1 MKSANT
7 RKNLCMLEYCR
18 RSCVVNFIEGEVK
31 RVVFHNEETLYT
43 VLSVRVTDTD
53 VPSISR
59 KQDLTVVGSFLAIE
73 AEEMY
78 RFTGY
83 AKTHPRY
90 GDQFAADTFE
100 KLLPTSRLS
109 LVRYLSSDLFP
120 GIGIK
125 TAESIIDHVGDN
137 TLQRI
142 LQDGT
147 VLDRVPRLT
156 DEKKEMIIA
165 NVQENIGVSHILLK
179 LQEYGIGN
187 KDSIKIYE
195 TYRAD
200 TLATVEANPYQMI
213 YDVKGIGFDKAD
225 KMGKALGFEHE
236 DERRIEAAIMAGL
249 LEATNTEHI
258 YAEASEIVERAQQ
271 LAKVQDHSAFS
282 DALHRLIDNG
292 ALCQEE
298 TRVYPPGLYYAE
310 VGIAHKIISLL
321 IDNEMA
327 PPFVKSDVYAAIGEV
342 EEKLQV
348 AYATTQAEA
357 IATAMASALMIL
369 TGGPG
374 TGKTT
379 VVRGIVEVYAAM
391 HDLSLDPAHYAA
403 KSEAFPIVL
412 AAPTGRAAKRLAES
426 TGLPAMTIHRL
437 LGFTGQEE
445 EEGSER
451 AITGKLLIIDE
462 FSMVDTW
469 LAYQLLKA
477 LPEDIQVIFVGDED
491 QLPSVG
497 PGQVL
502 RDLLQ
507 SKQVPVIELTEVF
520 RQASHSSII
529 RMAHEIKQ
537 GAVPTNI
544 MEKTADRSFIPAAT
558 PDVADRVTRII
569 KRAIA
574 TGQSIEDIQVLAPIY
589 RGLAGIDHLNKEIQ
603 AIVNPRTT
611 QKPKEVVYGDTTY
624 RIGDK
629 VLQLVNQPES
639 NVFNGDM
646 GRVTHIILAKE
657 SADKKEQMI
666 VSFSGIEVTYERADL
681 NQLTL
686 AYCCS
691 VHKAQGSEF
700 ATVIMPVVN
709 DYYRMLNRNIL
720 YTGITRAQ
728 RYLILC
734 GDPSA
739 FDRGLRRAD
748 TLARRTS
755 LTARLAI
762 IDEATAQVVET
773 SEETS
778 LQAVNYQH
786 ISPMIGMEGITPYD
800 YMDNE

>member
-1 MKSANT
+1 M
-7 RKNLCMLEYCR
+7 
-18 RSCVVNFIEGEVK
+18 VHFVEGEVN

-43 VLSVRVTDTD
+43 VLSLRVTDTD
-53 VPSISR
+53 APTISR

-73 AEEMY
+73 KEEMY

-83 AKTHPRY
+83 AKTHARY
-90 GDQFAADTFE
+90 GDQFSADTFE
-100 KLLPTSRLS
+100 KQLPTSRLS

-125 TAESIIDHVGDN
+125 TAEMIIDKVGDN

-142 LQDGT
+142 LQDGD
-147 VLDRVPRLT
+147 VLDAVPRLT
-156 DEKKEMIIA
+156 DEKKQMIIT

-187 KDSIKIYE
+187 KDSIKVYE

-200 TLATVEANPYQMI
+200 TLKVVEDNPYRLI
-213 YDVKGIGFDKAD
+213 EDIKGIGFDKAD
-225 KMGKALGFEHE
+225 KIGKSLHFAHE
-236 DERRIEAAIMAGL
+236 DTRRIEAALIAAL
-249 LEATNTEHI
+249 NEAVTTDHI
-258 YAEASEIVERAQQ
+258 YAEASEVVARAQQ
-271 LAKVQDHSAFS
+271 LAAIQDAELFT
-282 DALHRLIDNG
+282 ATLERLIDEG
-292 ALCQEE
+292 ALCGEE
-298 TRVYPPGLYYAE
+298 TRVYPKGLYYSE

-321 IDNEMA
+321 MDNENA
-327 PPFVKSDVYAAIGEV
+327 PSFVNSDVYAAIGEV
-342 EEKLQV
+342 EEKLEV
-348 AYATTQAEA
+348 KYATTQAEA
-357 IATAMASALMIL
+357 IATAVESALMIL

-379 VVRGIVEVYAAM
+379 VVRGIVEVYAAL
-391 HDLSLDPAHYAA
+391 HELPLDPAHYAA
-403 KSEAFPIVL
+403 KNEAFPIVL

-451 AITGKLLIIDE
+451 AVTGKLLIVDE

-477 LPEDIQVIFVGDED
+477 LPEDMQVIFVGDED

-529 RMAHEIKQ
+529 RLAHEIKQ
-537 GAVPTNI
+537 GAVPADITA
-544 MEKTADRSFIPAAT
+544 KTPDRSFIPANT
-558 PDVADRVTRII
+558 PDIANRVTRII
-569 KRAIA
+569 KRALD

-589 RGLAGIDHLNKEIQ
+589 RGPAGIDHLNREIQ
-603 AIVNPRTT
+603 AVVNPRTT
-611 QKPKEVVYGDTTY
+611 AKPKEVIYGDTTY
-624 RIGDK
+624 RVGDK

-657 SADKKEQMI
+657 SADKKEQMV

-681 NQLTL
+681 SQLTL

-728 RYLILC
+728 RFLILC
-734 GDPSA
+734 GDPNA
-739 FDRGLRRAD
+739 FQKGLRRAD

-762 IDEATAQVVET
+762 IDQVAEQVVQATTEINLT
-773 SEETS
+773 
-778 LQAVNYQH
+778 AVNYQH
-786 ISPMIGMEGITPYD
+786 ISPMIGMEGVRPED
-800 YMDNE
+800 FMESE

>member
-1 MKSANT
+1 M
-7 RKNLCMLEYCR
+7 
-18 RSCVVNFIEGEVK
+18 VHFVEGEVN
-31 RVVFHNEETLYT
+31 RVVYHDSVSLYT
-43 VLSVRVTDTD
+43 VLNLRVTDTD
-53 VPSISR
+53 APTISR
-59 KQDLTVVGSFLAIE
+59 KQDLTVVGNFLEIE
-73 AEEMY
+73 KDEVY

-83 AKTHPRY
+83 AKTHARY

-100 KLLPTSRLS
+100 KKLPTSRLS

-125 TAESIIDHVGDN
+125 TAELIIDKVGDN

-147 VLDRVPRLT
+147 VLDAVPRLT

-187 KDSIKIYE
+187 KDSIKVYE

-200 TLATVEANPYQMI
+200 TLKIVEENPYRLI
-213 YDVKGIGFDKAD
+213 EDIKGIGFDKAD
-225 KMGKALGFEHE
+225 KIGKTLHFEHE
-236 DERRIEAAIMAGL
+236 DVRRIEASLIAAL
-249 LEATNTEHI
+249 NEAVMTEHI
-258 YAEASEIVERAQQ
+258 YAEASEVIQRAMQLANIQDQALFTSSLQQ
-271 LAKVQDHSAFS
+271 LVDESVVC
-282 DALHRLIDNG
+282 G
-292 ALCQEE
+292 EE
-298 TRVYPPGLYYAE
+298 TRIYPKGLYYSE

-321 IDNEMA
+321 IDNEKA
-327 PPFVKSDVYAAIGEV
+327 SSFVNSDVYAAIGEV
-342 EEKLQV
+342 EEKLEV
-348 AYATTQAEA
+348 KYATTQAQA
-357 IATAMASALMIL
+357 IAKAVESALMIL

-379 VVRGIVEVYAAM
+379 VVRGIVEVYAAL

-445 EEGSER
+445 EGESER
-451 AITGKLLIIDE
+451 AITGRLMIIDE

-469 LAYQLLKA
+469 LANQLLKA
-477 LPEDIQVIFVGDED
+477 LPDDIQVIFVGDED

-502 RDLLQ
+502 RDLLK
-507 SKQVPVIELTEVF
+507 SKQVPVVELTEVF

-537 GAVPTNI
+537 GAVPADITA
-544 MEKTADRSFIPAAT
+544 KTSDRSFIQAT
-558 PDVADRVTRII
+558 TKDIANRVTRII
-569 KRAIA
+569 KRALD

-589 RGLAGIDHLNKEIQ
+589 RGPAGIDYLNKEIQ
-603 AIVNPRTT
+603 AVVNPRTT
-611 QKPKEVVYGDTTY
+611 TKPKEVIYGETIY

-657 SADKKEQMI
+657 SADKKEQMV

-709 DYYRMLNRNIL
+709 DYHRMLNRNIL

-728 RYLILC
+728 RFLILC
-734 GDPSA
+734 GDPTA

-748 TLARRTS
+748 TLDRRTS
-755 LTARLAI
+755 LTARLTI
-762 IDEATAQVVET
+762 IEEAEQQLISTT
-773 SEETS
+773 EES
-778 LQAVNYQH
+778 QLHADNYQA
-786 ISPMIGMEGITPYD
+786 ISPMIGMEGVKPQD
-800 YMDNE
+800 FMD